1 MSHTTANLRH
11 HPVQGIC
18 YMLLASFLFALAD
31 ALGKQLMGLYPFMQV
46 IWLRCAF
53 GILFI
58 GAAILARGSGR
69 FRSRYPR
76 WHLAR
81 SVVGI
86 MLTTGIF
93 MGLKYIPLAE
103 VTALVFATPLL
114 VALHTTVVM
123 KEKIGHGP
131 FAAILLGFGGVLLVV
146 RPSPDHFHFAHLFV
160 LGFACASAFMS
171 ITARR
176 LSGSESIL
184 TLNFYV
190 YPASLL
196 LSSYSAWTQW
206 QAPDIAGWWLFI
218 GVSGLA
224 TLALLCVT
232 KAMHCASPALVTP
245 FDYTRIVWTVGIG
258 WLVWGEFPDHLTGAG
273 ILVIIGCGLYLV
285 TRPRAAPAATAV
297 AGSGGDD
304 R

>member
-1 MSHTTANLRH
+1 MLATSSNALRH
-11 HPVQGIC
+11 HPLQGIC
-18 YMLLASFLFALAD
+18 YMLLGSFLFALAD
-31 ALGKQLMGLYPFMQV
+31 ALGKQLMGHYPFMQV
-46 IWLRCAF
+46 IWLRSVL

-58 GAAILARGSGR
+58 GSAILLSGAGQ
-69 FRSRYPR
+69 FRSRLPR

-93 MGLKYIPLAE
+93 MGLKHIPLAE

-114 VALHTTVVM
+114 VALHATLIL
-123 KEKIGHGP
+123 KERIGRGP
-131 FAAILLGFGGVLLVV
+131 LVALVLGFAGVLLVV
-146 RPSPDHFHFAHLFV
+146 RPSPSHFHYAHLFV

-176 LSGSESIL
+176 LSGTESVF

-190 YPASLL
+190 YPASML
-196 LSSYSAWTQW
+196 LSTWPALSSW
-206 QAPDIAGWWLFI
+206 QMPDFAGWLLFV
-218 GVSGLA
+218 GVSGVA

-232 KAMHCASPALVTP
+232 KAMHCASPSLIAP

-258 WLVWGEFPDHLTGAG
+258 WLVWGEFPDGLTGTG
-273 ILVIIGCGLYLV
+273 ILVIVSCGLYLL
-285 TRPRAAPAATAV
+285 TRPRTRAPAAAR
-297 AGSGGDD
+297 A
-304 R
+304 

>member
-1 MSHTTANLRH
+1 MSHDHSPALRH

-18 YMLLASFLFALAD
+18 FMLLASFLFALAD
-31 ALGKQLMGLYPFMQV
+31 ALGKQLMGQYPFMQV
-46 IWLRCAF
+46 IWLRSVL
-53 GILFI
+53 GVLFI
-58 GAAILARGSGR
+58 GAAILLTNPGQ
-69 FRSRYPR
+69 FTSRVPR

-114 VALHTTVVM
+114 VALHATVIM
-123 KEKIGHGP
+123 KERIGRGP
-131 FAAILLGFGGVLLVV
+131 LVAIVLGFVGVLLVV
-146 RPSPDHFHFAHLFV
+146 RPSPDHFHYAHLFV

-176 LSGSESIL
+176 LSGTESIF

-190 YPASLL
+190 YPASML
-196 LSSYSAWTQW
+196 LSTYPALSVW
-206 QAPDIAGWWLFI
+206 QMPDSAGWLLFL

-232 KAMHCASPALVTP
+232 KAMHCASPTLVAP

-258 WLVWGEFPDHLTGAG
+258 WLVWGEFPDGLTATG
-273 ILVIIGCGLYLV
+273 ILVIMACGLYLI
-285 TRPRAAPAATAV
+285 TRPRQRQPQAEAK
-297 AGSGGDD
+297 AGK
-304 R
+304 